1 MGLFKLIH
9 SLFLL
14 GIDGS
19 NKTIGNNL
27 NSKDPYSL
35 LAHKYVGSDSKA
47 LSTYFQFLLSNSQS
61 PCGFCKVLQSYG
73 N

>member
-1 MGLFKLIH
+1 MPCGSFKLVQ

-35 LAHKYVGSDSKA
+35 LAHKYVGSDRKS
-47 LSTYFQFLLSNSQS
+47 LSMYFSVFL
-61 PCGFCKVLQSYG
+61 
-73 N
+73 